1 MNKKLLALYGLKWNP
16 FSPEVPK
23 EALYRAPRVDHFCW
37 RMEGLART
45 GGFALVTG
53 DVGSGKS
60 VALRILVDHLASVG
74 EVQVGVLTRPQGSMA
89 DFYREMGDLFG
100 VALSPHNRW
109 AGAKVLRER
118 WLAHMES
125 VLHRAVLVV
134 DEAQEALGSV
144 MSELRLLSAA
154 ALDARA
160 LLTVVLAGDGRLTE
174 RLRGEDLLPLSS
186 RLRVRLVMA
195 PLSPEELLDHLR
207 YALKTAGN
215 AQLMTKELMA
225 TLCEHAA
232 GNLRV
237 LMVMANE
244 LLDAG
249 ARQEGRAL
257 DEKLYLETFA
267 VPVPVERAAKKT
279 ETVGR
284 RR

>member
-16 FSPEVPK
+16 FAPDVPR
-23 EALYRAPRVDHFCW
+23 EALWPSPRIANFCW
-37 RMEGLART
+37 RMENLSRS

-53 DVGSGKS
+53 DVGTGKS
-60 VALRILVDHLASVG
+60 VALRLLVDHLAGLG
-74 EVQVGVLTRPQGSMA
+74 EIQVGVLTRPQGSMA

-118 WLAHMES
+118 WQAHLEA
-125 VLHRAVLVV
+125 VLYRAVLVV
-134 DEAQEALGSV
+134 DEAQEMLGSV
-144 MSELRLLSAA
+144 LSELRLLGAA
-154 ALDARA
+154 ALDAKA
-160 LLTVVLAGDGRLTE
+160 LLTVVLCGDARLLE
-174 RLRGEDLLPLSS
+174 RLRAEELLPLSS
-186 RLRVRLVMA
+186 RLRVRLAMA
-195 PLSPEELLDHLR
+195 PLSAEELSEHLR
-207 YALKTAGN
+207 FALKVAGN
-215 AQLMTKELMA
+215 PQLLTRELMT

-237 LMVMANE
+237 LMTMANE

-267 VPVPVERAAKKT
+267 VPAPPRAEKKGDGG
-279 ETVGR
+279 GR
-284 RR
+284 GR